1 MRFIGNKE
9 NLVKNMYSI
18 INSKNI
24 YGEIFFDFFAGT
36 TNVGKFFK
44 SLNYKIYSSD
54 ILYFSYCLQ
63 YAYIKNNVVPKF
75 EKLLDYLNIKNMYL
89 FSDSNLELVLEYL
102 NNIEPFED
110 FIYNNYTIGGTENKE
125 YRRMYFSDENAKKID
140 AIRMEIEKWKNDDL
154 INNNEYFILIA
165 SLIESVSFFSNVSGV
180 YAAFQKKWDR
190 RALKHF
196 VLKPINLIFNDKEN
210 EIFIGNSIDI
220 VKNINT
226 DILYLDPPY
235 NERQYAP
242 NYHILETIARYDNPE
257 IKGISG
263 MRDYSSQKSSFCNKK
278 TALADFEFII
288 NNANYKY
295 CILSYNNE
303 GLMQKEDIIFIMS
316 KLGKVDLIEFDYLKF
331 KSNSNNKK
339 KFIKEQLYIL
349 KI

>member
-102 NNIEPFED
+102 NNIEPFEG

-196 VLKPINLIFNDKEN
+196 VLKPINLIFNDKDN
-210 EIFIGNSIDI
+210 EIFIGNSMDI

-331 KSNSNNKK
+331 KSNSNNNK

>member
-18 INSKNI
+18 LRSKNI
-24 YGEIFFDFFAGT
+24 YGEIFCDFFAGT
-36 TNVGKFFK
+36 ANVGKFFK
-44 SLNYKIYSSD
+44 GLNYKIYSSD

-63 YAYIKNNVVPKF
+63 YAYIKNNTIPKF
-75 EKLLDYLNIKNMYL
+75 DKLLDYLNIKNNYL
-89 FSDSNLELVLEYL
+89 FSDSNLELILEYL
-102 NNIEPFED
+102 NNIDSFEG

-140 AIRMEIEKWKNDDL
+140 AIRIEIDKWKNYNL
-154 INNNEYFILIA
+154 INDNEYFILIA

-180 YAAFQKKWDR
+180 YAAFQKKWDK
-190 RALKHF
+190 RALKPF
-196 VLKPINLIFNDKEN
+196 ILKPINLIINEKEN
-210 EIFIGNSIDI
+210 EVFFGNSINI
-220 VKNINT
+220 IKNIKT

-242 NYHILETIARYDNPE
+242 NYHILETIARYDNPK
-257 IKGISG
+257 IKGVSG
-263 MRDYSSQKSSFCNKK
+263 MRDYSNQKSSFCNKK
-278 TALADFEFII
+278 TALNDLEFII

-303 GLMQKEDIIFIMS
+303 GIMEKENIISVMS
-316 KLGKVDLIEFDYLKF
+316 KVGKVDLIEFDYLKF
-331 KSNSNNKK
+331 KSNSNNNK

-349 KI
+349 SI